1 MRMDKLRGLILILV
15 IVGGVYYGWNMIPP
29 YFNNSQFQDDLD
41 DIVRK
46 ATYTNISEGDLKA
59 VVIKKA
65 AESMDVK
72 LQEDQVTVSRGGVG
86 LSITVKYRVHVNMI
100 VHPVDLDF
108 IASSHNK
115 VLGS

>member
-1 MRMDKLRGLILILV
+1 MEKLRGLIFILV

-29 YFNNSQFQDDLD
+29 YFHNSQFQDDLD

-46 ATYTNISEGDLKA
+46 ATYTTISEDDLKA
-59 VVIKKA
+59 VVIRKA

-72 LQEDQVTVSRGGVG
+72 LKEDQITVSRGANG
-86 LSITVKYRVHVNMI
+86 LTISVKYRVHVDMI

-108 IASSHNK
+108 TANSHNK
-115 VLGS
+115 IIGS